1 VSGVG
6 WRGVLA
12 ALGAAIGLAGC
23 DGRFPSGWTYVS
35 GVSTT
40 AATVVWTG
48 ADGERA
54 SCRAPGGATLGGSA
68 TPRGRGLQVV
78 RMEGL
83 APSTRY
89 VCRLGTAGGTVRF
102 RTAPAADEP
111 FTFAAVGDT
120 GDGSREAAALARRI
134 LAGRP
139 AFLVHL
145 GDMAYPSSRT
155 PTLDARFFRPYRR
168 VLARVPLFPTPGNHD
183 LVERSAY
190 RDVFAPIAAGETPG
204 GPHYAFDWGAAH
216 LVSVSSPEFSDAEG
230 GNPEWLA
237 GDLARAAARPWRIV
251 FLHEPPFTAG
261 AKWVVPGL
269 RRHLEPVIEGGHVD
283 LLLAGHSHLYERA
296 EPMCAVVPGAR
307 VLEVVS
313 GGGGANL
320 DPLAS
325 HPNFPRVLAVT
336 HYLRVRVTPETIDVR
351 AVDLS
356 GHVLDHAH
364 RRRGESPACRAEGW
378 PAPRDH

>member
-1 VSGVG
+1 RPGTLARGCRRRVSGVG

-23 DGRFPSGWTYVS
+23 DGRFPSGWTCVS
-35 GVSTT
+35 GVTST

-120 GDGSREAAALARRI
+120 GDGSREAAALARRT

-139 AFLVHL
+139 ALLVHL
-145 GDMAYPSSRT
+145 GAMAYPSSRG
-155 PTLDARFFRPYRR
+155 R
-168 VLARVPLFPTPGNHD
+168 ARVAHRLPP
-183 LVERSAY
+183 R
-190 RDVFAPIAAGETPG
+190 AAVHRRCKMG
-204 GPHYAFDWGAAH
+204 G
-216 LVSVSSPEFSDAEG
+216 
-230 GNPEWLA
+230 
-237 GDLARAAARPWRIV
+237 ARAAQ
-251 FLHEPPFTAG
+251 
-261 AKWVVPGL
+261 
-269 RRHLEPVIEGGHVD
+269 
-283 LLLAGHSHLYERA
+283 
-296 EPMCAVVPGAR
+296 
-307 VLEVVS
+307 
-313 GGGGANL
+313 
-320 DPLAS
+320 
-325 HPNFPRVLAVT
+325 
-336 HYLRVRVTPETIDVR
+336 
-351 AVDLS
+351 
-356 GHVLDHAH
+356 
-364 RRRGESPACRAEGW
+364 
-378 PAPRDH
+378 APRAGDRGRARRPPPRRPFAPL

>member
-1 VSGVG
+1 MARRSNAARRDASAAQRREGIRSQPLHG
-6 WRGVLA
+6 ARWRGVLA
-12 ALGAAIGLAGC
+12 ALGVTVGLGGC
-23 DGRFPSGWTYVS
+23 DGRFPSGWAYVS
-35 GVSTT
+35 GVSST

-78 RMEGL
+78 RLEGL

-89 VCRLGTAGGTVRF
+89 VCRLGTAEGTVRF

-120 GDGSREAAALARRI
+120 GDGSREAAALAR
-134 LAGRP
+134 
-139 AFLVHL
+139 
-145 GDMAYPSSRT
+145 
-155 PTLDARFFRPYRR
+155 
-168 VLARVPLFPTPGNHD
+168 
-183 LVERSAY
+183 
-190 RDVFAPIAAGETPG
+190 
-204 GPHYAFDWGAAH
+204 
-216 LVSVSSPEFSDAEG
+216 
-230 GNPEWLA
+230 
-237 GDLARAAARPWRIV
+237 DLARAAARPWRIV

-269 RRHLEPVIEGGHVD
+269 RRHLEPVIEAGHVD

-320 DPLAS
+320 DPPAG

-336 HYLRVRVTPETIDVR
+336 HYLRVRVTLETIDVR

-356 GHVLDHAH
+356 GHVLDHAR

-378 PAPRDH
+378 PAPRDR